1 MYTKKEKIHP
11 AYDSKHNSR
20 PEKQFIILTIPNGKR
35 RYYLAVE
42 KLFSLL
48 RRISSNHV
56 DDFYCL
62 NCLLS
67 FRTKNKIESHK
78 NVCKNGV
85 VLLSEDTKL
94 LDFNRYQ
101 KSDKL
106 SSIIYVDFKL
116 LMKEIDGYKNNPEKS
131 SSTKV
136 G

>member
-94 LDFNRYQ
+94 LDFNWYQ
-101 KSDKL
+101 KSDRT
-106 SSIIYVDFKL
+106 SSIIYVGFRW
-116 LMKEIDGYKNNPEKS
+116 I
-131 SSTKV
+131 
-136 G
+136 